1 MPEETIKCVFPP
13 LDCTA
18 VRRRVMWKSSLF
30 FLFLSSEG
38 RGRYE
43 SDLLWRWAQL
53 CGKCRCINNFSFCN
67 FYGAL
72 LLLNSFCLGERARE
86 YVHAFRECV
95 PLLLFPK
102 LMSEAHSQEEVRHIL
117 PVAHRPEN
125 SSSAHL
131 V

>member
-1 MPEETIKCVFPP
+1 MKVTYCGDGPSFVASVDALIT
-13 LDCTA
+13 
-18 VRRRVMWKSSLF
+18 SLF
-30 FLFLSSEG
+30 AIFTE
-38 RGRYE
+38 R
-43 SDLLWRWAQL
+43 
-53 CGKCRCINNFSFCN
+53 FSC
-67 FYGAL
+67 L
-72 LLLNSFCLGERARE
+72 TLCLGERARE